1 MRDDIIKSANEVFKL
16 NTIYN
21 RNSIEESFKKNNTSF
36 VNITAYTYNRWN
48 KGMNEIIEIFEY
60 LGRDTYKYIGTKEIS
75 KYSGPVF
82 HNPLG
87 GKHEYKIG
95 DWFNGTF
102 NFLDQT
108 LKTFSDWK
116 NSEYEGISIIV
127 VDSKVCFETLDEKIK
142 QYKIITTDITKTG
155 KTEGK
160 YTFIDIS
167 SNLGKILLHK
177 CLDDTFEFGTNKFKI
192 TEITY

>member
-1 MRDDIIKSANEVFKL
+1 
-16 NTIYN
+16 
-21 RNSIEESFKKNNTSF
+21 
-36 VNITAYTYNRWN
+36 
-48 KGMNEIIEIFEY
+48 MNEIIEIFEY

-95 DWFNGTF
+95 DWENGVFTF
-102 NFLDQT
+102 LNKNLKNFT
-108 LKTFSDWK
+108 DWK
-116 NSEYEGISIIV
+116 ESEYDGISVAIV
-127 VDSKVCFETLDEKIK
+127 GSKITFESLDGNIK
-142 QYKIITTDITKTG
+142 QLKIIATIDSQIG

-160 YTFIDIS
+160 YIFIDIE

-177 CLDDTFEFGTNKFKI
+177 CLGEEFEFGKFKYKI
-192 TEITY
+192 TQIL

>member
-1 MRDDIIKSANEVFKL
+1 MRDEIIKSANEVFKL

-21 RNSIEESFKKNNTSF
+21 RNSIEETFKKNNTSF

-95 DWFNGTF
+95 DWENGVFTF
-102 NFLDQT
+102 LNKNLKNFT
-108 LKTFSDWK
+108 DWK
-116 NSEYEGISIIV
+116 ESEYDGISVAIV
-127 VDSKVCFETLDEKIK
+127 GSKITFESLDGNIK
-142 QYKIITTDITKTG
+142 QLKIIATIDSQIG

-160 YTFIDIS
+160 YIFIDIE

-177 CLDDTFEFGTNKFKI
+177 CLGEEFEFGKFKYKI
-192 TEITY
+192 TQIL

>member
-1 MRDDIIKSANEVFKL
+1 MRDEIIKSAVEIFKL
-16 NTIYN
+16 NSIYK
-21 RNSIEESFKKNNTSF
+21 RKEIEDLLKINKTSF
-36 VNITAYTYNRWN
+36 INITAYTYNRWN

-95 DWFNGTF
+95 DWENGVF
-102 NFLDQT
+102 NFLNKS
-108 LKTFSDWK
+108 LKNFTDWK
-116 NSEYEGISIIV
+116 ESEYDGISVAIV
-127 VDSKVCFETLDEKIK
+127 GSKITFESLDGNIK
-142 QYKIITTDITKTG
+142 QLKIIATIDSQIG

-160 YTFIDIS
+160 YIFIDIE
-167 SNLGKILLHK
+167 SNLGKILLYK
-177 CLDDTFEFGTNKFKI
+177 CLGEEFEFGKFKYKI
-192 TEITY
+192 TQIL

>member
-21 RNSIEESFKKNNTSF
+21 RNSIEETFKKNNTSF

-95 DWFNGTF
+95 DWENGVFTF
-102 NFLDQT
+102 LNKNLKNFT
-108 LKTFSDWK
+108 DWK
-116 NSEYEGISIIV
+116 ESEYDGISVAIV
-127 VDSKVCFETLDEKIK
+127 GSKITFESLDGNIK
-142 QYKIITTDITKTG
+142 QLKIIATIDSQIG

-160 YTFIDIS
+160 YIFIDIE

-177 CLDDTFEFGTNKFKI
+177 CLGEEFEFGKFKYKI
-192 TEITY
+192 TQIL